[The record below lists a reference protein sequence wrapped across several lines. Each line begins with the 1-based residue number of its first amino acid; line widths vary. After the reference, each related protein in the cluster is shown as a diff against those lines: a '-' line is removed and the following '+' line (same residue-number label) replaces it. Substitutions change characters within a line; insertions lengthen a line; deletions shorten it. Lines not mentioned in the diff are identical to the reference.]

1 MKKGIILS
9 AIALCL
15 LALPGKAQEPVRNVE
30 FEMGFGGG
38 IATRLGKTGGSY
50 EFKMELRCNL
60 SRSHWDL
67 GMYFATGGTEE
78 GTPYSE
84 FNNTHL
90 DEVTTYMLPVID
102 YNWRRGKNVSYF
114 IGGGLGMYT
123 SRINGYTDAG
133 MCFMPRIGAEFFN
146 RLRLTADYKWNLQG
160 TYDYL
165 NFSVGFVF
173 GGGRKQA

>member
-30 FEMGFGGG
+30 FEMGFGSGAA
-38 IATRLGKTGGSY
+38 IWLGKSCASL

-60 SRSHWDL
+60 PRSHWDL
-67 GMYFATGGTEE
+67 GMYFAVAEAVDGIQ
-78 GTPYSE
+78 YDKV
-84 FNNTHL
+84 NHL
-90 DEVTTYMLPVID
+90 YL
-102 YNWRRGKNVSYF
+102 GKKISYF
-114 IGGGLGMYT
+114 FGGGLGMYT

-133 MCFMPRIGAEFFN
+133 MCFMPRAGAEFFN

-165 NFSVGFVF
+165 NFSVGFVI
-173 GGGRKQA
+173 GGGRK